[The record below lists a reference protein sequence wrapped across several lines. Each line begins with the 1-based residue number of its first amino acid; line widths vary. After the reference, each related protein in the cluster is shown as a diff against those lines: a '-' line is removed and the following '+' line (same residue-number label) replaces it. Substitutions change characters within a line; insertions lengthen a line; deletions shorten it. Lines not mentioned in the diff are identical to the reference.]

1 MDFKPL
7 ITLLAI
13 VNPPAIIPFFI
24 HYTQGLSREARHRTV
39 LVASFTAFCVIAA
52 SALLGI
58 RILQFFG
65 ISIASFQVG
74 GGMLLLTSAL
84 NMLNAKPAEAKPST
98 NEMEEGAEKAA
109 MGASI
114 AVVPLTIPLLTG
126 PATMSTVVIYA
137 ERAHSFLQL
146 AMLVGY
152 GVVIALVTAVCF
164 ALADPIARALG
175 RTGINVLTRLMGLI
189 LAALAV
195 EVMAD
200 GLGKLFPALGHA
212 ATSL

>member
-1 MDFKPL
+1 MEFKPL

-13 VNPPAIIPFFI
+13 VNPPAIVPFFI
-24 HYTQGLSREARHRTV
+24 HYTQGLPRAARRRTIA
-39 LVASFTAFCVIAA
+39 VAAFTAFVVIAA

-65 ISIASFQVG
+65 ISLASFQVG

-98 NEMEEGAEKAA
+98 HELEDGAEKAA

-137 ERAHSFLQL
+137 ERAHSFRSSPRWW
-146 AMLVGY
+146 A
-152 GVVIALVTAVCF
+152 
-164 ALADPIARALG
+164 
-175 RTGINVLTRLMGLI
+175 TG
-189 LAALAV
+189 
-195 EVMAD
+195 
-200 GLGKLFPALGHA
+200 
-212 ATSL
+212 S

>member
-1 MDFKPL
+1 MEFKPL

-13 VNPPAIIPFFI
+13 VNPPAIVPFFI
-24 HYTQGLSREARHRTV
+24 HYTQGLPRAARRRTIA
-39 LVASFTAFCVIAA
+39 VAAFTAFVVIAA

-65 ISIASFQVG
+65 ISLASFQVG

-98 NEMEEGAEKAA
+98 HELEDGAEKAA

-146 AMLVGY
+146 ATLVGY
-152 GVVIALVTAVCF
+152 GVVIALVSALCF
-164 ALADPIARALG
+164 ALAEPIALVLG
-175 RTGINVLTRLMGLI
+175 KTGINVLTRLMGLI

-200 GLGKLFPALGHA
+200 GLSKLFPALGRVA
-212 ATSL
+212 GIG